1 MGQGS
6 PYEGH
11 NEPLQAKFGITAG
24 DERMEDFNTLAQ
36 SWDNE
41 PRRIERAKV
50 ISQEILK
57 MIPIA
62 REQTAME
69 FGCGTGLLSFCLQ
82 PYFRHITLV
91 DSSEGMISVVR
102 DKILKMGIENMIP
115 ICLDFVH
122 DRLEQKFDVIYSLLA
137 LHHVRDIDGILGK
150 LSEMVN
156 PSGFLCIADL
166 DEEDGSFHGPGFDGH
181 NGFNRDALIGK
192 LQQLGYADLKWLIC
206 YQNKK
211 TFKDGSIRYYPV
223 FLLTG
228 QKISSSRSERT

>member
-36 SWDNE
+36 TWDNE
-41 PRRIERAKV
+41 PRRIERATV
-50 ISQEILK
+50 ISKEILK
-57 MIPIA
+57 AIPIS

-82 PYFRHITLV
+82 PYFRQLTLV

-102 DKILKMGIENMIP
+102 EKKLQAGIENMLP
-115 ICLDFVH
+115 LCLDLFK
-122 DRLEQKFDVIYSLLA
+122 DKMDQKFDVIYSLLA

-166 DEEDGSFHGPGFDGH
+166 DEEDGSFHGPGFNGH
-181 NGFNRDALIGK
+181 NGFNRDALNRK
-192 LQQLGYADLKWLIC
+192 LQQMG
-206 YQNKK
+206 
-211 TFKDGSIRYYPV
+211 
-223 FLLTG
+223 
-228 QKISSSRSERT
+228 